1 MVAVLIPERRV
12 RELRRGLNQIAQE
25 IDNTTHN
32 VQSWEEYL
40 SCLLEDLEMFSMA
53 NDPRHPE
60 QYELMLKQLSEKIG
74 DRLKCGEW

>member
-12 RELRRGLNQIAQE
+12 RELRQGLNQIAQE

-74 DRLKCGEW
+74 DRLKYGEW